1 MGRRI
6 VHRPPKKP
14 AASPEK
20 KTDAA
25 SANSSAVIGYL
36 LAVSLAARRAG
47 RVHQRVESRGGT
59 CGPVRKRSASTRVKL
74 WPVPSRRMRGRRV
87 MRRPLCGFGQQE
99 YRSDEE
105 AESTKCREGVGR
117 GQVNYASCRGD
128 DIGGNGRDPE
138 GDASGKVDGCDPPL
152 EAAARSARQTT
163 ADLDVREIARDEEA
177 RRSERVGSPDQLVV
191 PWLLEPRLHRPEGV
205 PVEQQRA
212 DELEHTAPPVD
223 PSRLEG
229 EQVEPLPV
237 PAAARSTVGI
247 EGLEAL
253 ERGRRGEQDRA
264 DEEHHPVDARPDEL
278 DEPRERGDQEAAGP
292 DGEEDPNPPR
302 RPLRSPPDALVLWRD
317 AREPRRMLAMRPR
330 RPQRGAAV
338 GPAKGEVGGERP
350 D

>member
-1 MGRRI
+1 MPEEGERRPGGRELDPVDRE
-6 VHRPPKKP
+6 VALPYRLPVRCHRLEVPGKDHLVGGCLPHVGDDVDTDDHDAWDAGSCTGPPRSLP
-14 AASPEK
+14 RAPRRRQTLRVPIPRPSLV
-20 KTDAA
+20 TSLSGDR
-25 SANSSAVIGYL
+25 

-117 GQVNYASCRGD
+117 GQVNYASCRGE

-152 EAAARSARQTT
+152 EAAARSARQAT

-177 RRSERVGSPDQLVV
+177 RRSNGVGSPDQPVV
-191 PWLLEPRLHRPEGV
+191 RRLFEPRLHRPEGV
-205 PVEQQRA
+205 QVEQQRA

-223 PSRLEG
+223 PPRLEG
-229 EQVEPLPV
+229 EQ
-237 PAAARSTVGI
+237 ANRC
-247 EGLEAL
+247 
-253 ERGRRGEQDRA
+253 R
-264 DEEHHPVDARPDEL
+264 
-278 DEPRERGDQEAAGP
+278 
-292 DGEEDPNPPR
+292 
-302 RPLRSPPDALVLWRD
+302 
-317 AREPRRMLAMRPR
+317 
-330 RPQRGAAV
+330 
-338 GPAKGEVGGERP
+338 
-350 D
+350 